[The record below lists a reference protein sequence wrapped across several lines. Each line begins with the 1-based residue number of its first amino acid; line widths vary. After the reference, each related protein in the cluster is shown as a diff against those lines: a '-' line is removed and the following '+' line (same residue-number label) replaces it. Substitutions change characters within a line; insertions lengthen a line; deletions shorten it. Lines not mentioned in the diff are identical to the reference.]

1 MKVSRLILLLA
12 LIVDFVFSTLY
23 SDRDKNLN
31 IIIPFVKKVQSE
43 RKSPCVLHLI
53 EIEFDLKEIHHNEN
67 FLFQYHS
74 KNPIILKPDMGCN
87 ILITTSE
94 FVHQQEVLEIENS
107 IKHHVWIIIGKYNK
121 NHLSWPV
128 LEVQSRISKLHCP
141 GEDKAR
147 LLLLPKQVP
156 TCPEYPTWN
165 GKDMKVSLLG
175 LPSDYRQLPNGQYI
189 GNVQLCFNS

>member
-1 MKVSRLILLLA
+1 MKVSRLILLLS
-12 LIVDFVFSTLY
+12 LMIDFAFS
-23 SDRDKNLN
+23 DKDKILN
-31 IIIPFVKKVQSE
+31 TIIPFIKKVQSE

-74 KNPIILKPDMGCN
+74 KNPILKPDMGCN
-87 ILITTSE
+87 ILITTSD
-94 FVHQQEVLEIENS
+94 FLHQQEALEIDKS

-165 GKDMKVSLLG
+165 GKDKKVSLLG

-189 GNVQLCFNS
+189 GNVQL